1 MTWAEFFTIVES
13 YGPVSVTIIL
23 IIAAL
28 SLIIKAW
35 PTITKIVN
43 VANEVA
49 DLPETLQTLTTEIK
63 VIRQEVL
70 PNGGSSLR
78 DAVNRT
84 ENQIQLISQIV
95 AQHEE
100 QIRHVIK
107 SPSKKP

>member
-1 MTWAEFFTIVES
+1 MTWTEFFVLIES
-13 YGPVSVTIIL
+13 YGPVSVSIIL
-23 IIAAL
+23 IITAL
-28 SLIIKAW
+28 TLIIKAW

-49 DLPETLQTLTTEIK
+49 DLPETLQTLTAEIK

-84 ENQIQLISQIV
+84 ENQIKIITEIV

-100 QIRHVIK
+100 QIRHVTK
-107 SPSKKP
+107 SPSKKQ